1 MTPRLWEEEGT
12 TDVKFKGSIIQAN
25 VDTEWE
31 VGWVSLEFSGAF
43 WVEMYN
49 WQELNDNQLGE
60 YSREKKK
67 RKKD

>member
-43 WVEMYN
+43 
-49 WQELNDNQLGE
+49 
-60 YSREKKK
+60 
-67 RKKD
+67 